1 MHKPI
6 STLSAPAAVGPYS
19 QGIDLEGLIYTSG
32 QLPLHPQ
39 TKEMPADIA
48 AQARQSLENVKAVLA
63 AAGSGLDKVVKVNV
77 FLVDMEDFGAM
88 NEVYATFFTPP
99 YPARSCVAVKALPFG
114 AKVEIEAVA
123 YALDCDCD
131 CDCGCG
137 CNG

>member
-6 STLSAPAAVGPYS
+6 STPSAPAAVGPYS

-39 TKEMPADIA
+39 TKAMPEGIA
-48 AQARQSLENVKAVLA
+48 AQARQSLENVKAVLV

-77 FLVDMEDFGAM
+77 FLVDIEDFGAM
-88 NEVYATFFTPP
+88 NEVYSTFFSAP
-99 YPARSCVAVKALPFG
+99 YPARSCVAVKALPLG

-123 YALDCDCD
+123 YALDCGCG
-131 CDCGCG
+131 CGCG